1 MEECDASLM
10 HSQFRFE
17 DPDEERFDTSE
28 SPIQVLEELRAE
40 KIVALFSTLM
50 TFFS

>member
-1 MEECDASLM
+1 MCLSCIA
-10 HSQFRFE
+10 QFGFHHLH
-17 DPDEERFDTSE
+17 EERLFPCE
-28 SPIQVLEELRAE
+28 SLIEASQRDRIE